1 MINIYIKNSDEL
13 AKEQSLYDFAA
24 HTVKGIAYKAC
35 ETYLMKKDGTKV
47 DTKDLTEEDILN
59 LIELDLRDFLSP
71 QGSYKASNRPG
82 LDTFKLLDT
91 LENVWDPSYNAIL
104 RLYDMQGKYGHI
116 VTDLIGKI
124 DKIGIRNLAQTIATF
139 QKESNGDFSEIS
151 LEEVITVIKQLSYN
165 EQMRKQN
172 SRSR

>member
-1 MINIYIKNSDEL
+1 MINIYRKNSDEL
-13 AKEQSLYDFAA
+13 AKEQSEYDFAA
-24 HTVKGIAYKAC
+24 HIVKGIPYKAC
-35 ETYLMKKDGTKV
+35 ETYLIKKDGTKI

-71 QGSYKASNRPG
+71 QGSYKTSNRPG
-82 LDTFKLLDT
+82 LDTFKLLNA

-104 RLYDMQGKYGHI
+104 RLYGMQQKYGHI
-116 VTDLIGKI
+116 VADLIGTI
-124 DKIGIRNLAQTIATF
+124 DKKGIRNLANTIATF
-139 QKESNGDFSEIS
+139 QKESNGDFSVVS
-151 LEEVITVIKQLSYN
+151 LEEVITVIEQLSYN